1 MKKLLLIL
9 LVIICAW
16 LPYFMGAW
24 DNDIP
29 ADSTAWNDASALIR
43 DNWDHFETQFGTDIT
58 GNIKVVS
65 VELTNAQIKD
75 LADTPVELVPGLGKQ
90 RVIEF
95 AGAVLA
101 LDYGSNALVES
112 ADNLVIEYDS
122 GSGPAVSEVIETTG
136 FIDQTADTITFAI
149 PVKDAIGASSTV
161 VNKNLVLSN
170 NAGDFTGNAA
180 ADTTMTVLVSYRTKN
195 LFENVIFNGENLI
208 YNGEQVVYP

>member
-1 MKKLLLIL
+1 
-9 LVIICAW
+9 
-16 LPYFMGAW
+16 MGAW

-43 DNWDHFETQFGTDIT
+43 ANWDHFETQFGTDIS

-122 GSGPAVSEVIETTG
+122 GSGPAVSAVIETTG

-180 ADTTMTVLVSYRTKN
+180 ADTTMTVLACAH
-195 LFENVIFNGENLI
+195 
-208 YNGEQVVYP
+208 